1 MSAWTRLGL
10 MAVLGLA
17 GCSGDGD
24 NEPRSCPQVVVFAR
38 SASGTCQAYPTPC
51 DVPEG
56 YVECCGGLF
65 GGCAG
70 NVSGS
75 TCVDD
80 PTDTCQPGGSADCP
94 GICQP
99 SSGG

>member
-1 MSAWTRLGL
+1 MRAWMRLGL
-10 MAVLGLA
+10 MSVLGLT
-17 GCSGDGD
+17 GCLGDG
-24 NEPRSCPQVVVFAR
+24 EEGPRTCPQVVVFAR
-38 SASGTCQAYPTPC
+38 SDTETCKSFPTPC

-56 YVECCGGLF
+56 WVECCGGLF

-70 NVSGS
+70 NVSGN

-94 GICQP
+94 GICE
-99 SSGG
+99 